1 MPHRH
6 ITSDGHR
13 FYIDGQPSTAVAAH
27 QALAQDEDI
36 TDRQERIELL
46 ESIKTHPE
54 GQAR

>member
-1 MPHRH
+1 MPSH

-13 FYIDGQPSTAVAAH
+13 FYINGQPSNAVVAH
-27 QALAQDEDI
+27 KVLAEDHQM

-54 GQAR
+54 ETPR

>member
-1 MPHRH
+1 MPRH
-6 ITSDGHR
+6 ITSDGTR

-27 QALAQDEDI
+27 KVLVEDEGM

-54 GQAR
+54 ENPR